1 MKEGYEIMGIDVS
14 SLLGTSSLNNIYTDY
29 STQSLSGINSDYK
42 KISGFETEDKDAFE
56 SIFQSALSL
65 VEQTNEYSN
74 IAEEEELNYAM
85 GLSEDTHTLMI
96 AQQKANDSLQFT
108 VAVRDAVMDAYKEIM
123 NMQF

>member
-96 AQQKANDSLQFT
+96 AQQKANVSLQFT